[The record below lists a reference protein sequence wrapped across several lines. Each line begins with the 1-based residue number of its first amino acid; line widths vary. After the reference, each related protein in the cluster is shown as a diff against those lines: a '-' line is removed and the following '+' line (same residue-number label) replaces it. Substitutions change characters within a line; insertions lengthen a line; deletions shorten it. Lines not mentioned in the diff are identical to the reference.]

1 MKYLEVLEKRNLSK
15 EELPKGV
22 QKKIEEI
29 EKLNLEVSG
38 IDLEKLS
45 KADKEII
52 NLSKEKISSLDEYLA
67 RKVEIFNPETYATK
81 LQVIELAVE
90 SKKKKKQEAET
101 ESEESEVESEEQTES
116 EAKVVSIANQAFS
129 EKAKELKDAHEE
141 AELRKRQQEWRH
153 RQQLRQEMEREQEE
167 QEEEIEEFEKVADA
181 KPKKIKWG
189 LLLVGVGIFAA
200 TLGVVNIIKNK

>member
-45 KADKEII
+45 RVDKEIV

-67 RKVEIFNPETYATK
+67 HKVEIFNPETYATK

-101 ESEESEVESEEQTES
+101 ESEAKETES

-129 EKAKELKDAHEE
+129 EKAKELKDANEE
-141 AELRKRQQEWRH
+141 AELRRHQQEWRH
-153 RQQLRQEMEREQEE
+153 RQQLRQEMEREQEQE
-167 QEEEIEEFEKVADA
+167 EEEEEEIEEFEKVADA

-189 LLLVGVGIFAA
+189 LILVGIGIFAA